1 MDQFKSINLSD
12 DEKEV
17 KSDMELSSSD
27 SDSDNSEI

>member
-1 MDQFKSINLSD
+1 MEQFTNINLSD

-27 SDSDNSEI
+27 SDSGWW

>member
-1 MDQFKSINLSD
+1 MEQFTNINLSD

-27 SDSDNSEI
+27 SDSGW